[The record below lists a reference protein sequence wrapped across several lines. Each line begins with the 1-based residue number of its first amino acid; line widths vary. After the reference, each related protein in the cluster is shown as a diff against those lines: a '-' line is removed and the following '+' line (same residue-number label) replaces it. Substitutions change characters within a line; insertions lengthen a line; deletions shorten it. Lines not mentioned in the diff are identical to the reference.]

1 MIADDSM
8 VLEQLAPYHAKAEKF
23 QMIIVNNDTNKSNA
37 KVGRMQQRRTT
48 LSNTFDLEIG

>member
-8 VLEQLAPYHAKAEKF
+8 MLEQLAPYHAKAERF
-23 QMIIVNNDTNKSNA
+23 QMIIVNNGTHKSNA
-37 KVGRMQQRRTT
+37 KVGRMQQKRTT